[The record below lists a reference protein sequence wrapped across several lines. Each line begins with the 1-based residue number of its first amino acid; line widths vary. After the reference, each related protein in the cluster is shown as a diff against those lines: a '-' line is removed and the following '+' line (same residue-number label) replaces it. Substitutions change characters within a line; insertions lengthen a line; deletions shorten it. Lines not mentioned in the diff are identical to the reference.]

1 MAFEGLS
8 SRLQEITRKIR
19 GKARITESDLKEM
32 LREVKLALLEA
43 DVNYKI
49 VKDFIE
55 TVREKALGQ
64 DVLKSLTPGQQVVK
78 VVKDELVEL
87 LGGTESRI
95 NFTPNPPTVIM
106 LVGLQGSGKTTTS
119 GKLANLLRKQGKNP
133 LLVACDVYRPAAIKQ
148 LQVVGKQL
156 NIPVFANETSK
167 DVVHIAK
174 QAMSTAISKLND
186 VVILDTAGRLHID
199 EALMDELKN
208 LKAGIK
214 PHEILLVVD
223 SMTGQDAVNVAEKFN
238 EALGIDGVVLTKLDG
253 DTRGGAALSV
263 KKVTGKPIKF
273 AATGEKLSDI
283 EVFHPDRMAQRILG
297 MGDILSVIEKAEE
310 SFDLEQ
316 AEKLE
321 KQLRKKEFDLD
332 DYLSQIRQ
340 IKKMGSFSSL
350 LKMIPGMNQL
360 KDVKIDDKE
369 FIKIEAMI
377 CSMTKAEKR
386 NTKLLNAS
394 RRQRIAKG
402 SGTTVQDINKFIKS
416 FEMTQKMMKKMKSD
430 KGGMKKLM
438 KGIDENT
445 LKNFKF

>member
-8 SRLQEITRKIR
+8 SRLQEVTRKLR

-49 VKDFIE
+49 VKEFNNRIQ
-55 TVREKALGQ
+55 EKALGQ
-64 DVLKSLTPGQQVVK
+64 DVLKSLTPGQQVIK
-78 VVKDELVEL
+78 IVKDELVEL
-87 LGGTESRI
+87 LGGTESKI
-95 NFTPNPPTVIM
+95 NFSPNPPTVIM
-106 LVGLQGSGKTTTS
+106 LIGLQGSGKTTTA
-119 GKLANLLRKQGKNP
+119 GKLANLLRKQGKKP

-156 NIPVFANETSK
+156 NIPVFANENSK

-174 QAMSTAISKLND
+174 QAMNVAMSKMND

-199 EALMDELKN
+199 KALMEELKK
-208 LKAGIK
+208 LKSEIK

-223 SMTGQDAVNVAEKFN
+223 SMTGQDAVNVATSFSEN
-238 EALGIDGVVLTKLDG
+238 VGLDGVVLTKLDG

-283 EVFHPDRMAQRILG
+283 EVFHPERMASRILG

-310 SFDLEQ
+310 SFDQEEALKLEQ
-316 AEKLE
+316 K
-321 KQLRKKEFDLD
+321 LRKQEFDLD
-332 DYLSQIRQ
+332 DYLSQLRQ

-360 KDVKIDDKE
+360 KDVKVDDKE
-369 FIKIEAMI
+369 FVKIEAII
-377 CSMTKAEKR
+377 CSMTKKEKR
-386 NTKLLNAS
+386 NTKLLNGS
-394 RRQRIAKG
+394 RRLRIAKG
-402 SGTTVQDINKFIKS
+402 SGTTVQDVNKFIKS
-416 FEMTQKMMKKMKSD
+416 FEMTQSMVKKMKNQ
-430 KGGMKKLM
+430 KGGMKKM
-438 KGIDENT
+438 M
-445 LKNFKF
+445 KNFDANSLKGMM

>member
-8 SRLQEITRKIR
+8 SRLQEVTRKLR

-49 VKDFIE
+49 VKEFNNRIQ
-55 TVREKALGQ
+55 EKALGQ
-64 DVLKSLTPGQQVVK
+64 DVLKSLTPGQQVIK
-78 VVKDELVEL
+78 IVKDELVEL
-87 LGGTESRI
+87 LGGTESKI
-95 NFTPNPPTVIM
+95 NFSPNPPTVIM
-106 LVGLQGSGKTTTS
+106 LIGLQGSGKTTTA
-119 GKLANLLRKQGKNP
+119 GKLANLLRKQGKKP

-156 NIPVFANETSK
+156 NIPVFANENSK

-174 QAMSTAISKLND
+174 QAMNVAMSKMND

-199 EALMDELKN
+199 EALMEELKK
-208 LKAGIK
+208 LKSEIK

-223 SMTGQDAVNVAEKFN
+223 SMTGQDAVNVATSFSEN
-238 EALGIDGVVLTKLDG
+238 VGLDGVVLTKLDG

-283 EVFHPDRMAQRILG
+283 EVFHPERMASRILG

-310 SFDLEQ
+310 SFDQEEALKLEQ
-316 AEKLE
+316 K
-321 KQLRKKEFDLD
+321 LRKQEFDLD
-332 DYLSQIRQ
+332 DYLSQLRQ

-360 KDVKIDDKE
+360 KDVKVDDKE
-369 FIKIEAMI
+369 FVKIEAII
-377 CSMTKAEKR
+377 CSMTKKEKR
-386 NTKLLNAS
+386 NTKLLNGS
-394 RRQRIAKG
+394 RRLRIAKG
-402 SGTTVQDINKFIKS
+402 SGTTVQDVNKFIKS
-416 FEMTQKMMKKMKSD
+416 FEMTQSMVKKMKNQ
-430 KGGMKKLM
+430 KGGMNKMLKGMDMNSLKGMM
-438 KGIDENT
+438 K
-445 LKNFKF
+445 